1 MADRPDRPLTF
12 EEAVAVQDPARIAR
26 LENGESFKDRS
37 LSDFYS
43 EVIVHED
50 CEGNGDWIVD
60 YFDDDGGCYVT
71 IFAGPEC
78 EKRARDYF
86 HALKSKR
93 LRTIRTP
100 EPRLARK
107 SQTRRKTK

>member
-1 MADRPDRPLTF
+1 LN
-12 EEAVAVQDPARIAR
+12 
-26 LENGESFKDRS
+26 NGERYEDPSVSSSQR
-37 LSDFYS
+37 

-71 IFAGPEC
+71 IFCGPEN

-86 HALKSKR
+86 HALKSRR
-93 LRTIRTP
+93 LKTIRATRCGP
-100 EPRLARK
+100 AVIAGAHPT
-107 SQTRRKTK
+107 SQQNE

>member
-1 MADRPDRPLTF
+1 MRSPCKTPPGSRAWKT
-12 EEAVAVQDPARIAR
+12 AK
-26 LENGESFKDRS
+26 SFKDRS
-37 LSDFYS
+37 VSDFYS

-50 CEGNGDWIVD
+50 CEGRPEWIVD

-93 LRTIRTP
+93 LTTIRTP
-100 EPRLARK
+100 EPYPAGKPRA
-107 SQTRRKTK
+107 RRKTK